1 MDLRQA
7 TIRLARPEEAQAIAL
22 LSRDTIEAGLPWR
35 WRAPEITRFI
45 NSERHNVI
53 VVPGEAELMGFAV
66 MSYND
71 RDAYLAL
78 LAVAPAAR
86 RTGLARRLLGW
97 LLKTADVAGIATMSV
112 ELREDNLAALRLYEE
127 AGFVE
132 HNRKAGGY
140 YGRVNQVCM
149 RLTLRP
155 PESSL

>member
-1 MDLRQA
+1 MGLRQA
-7 TIRLARPEEAQAIAL
+7 TIRLARPDEAQAIAL
-22 LSRDTIEAGLPWR
+22 MSRDTIEAGLPWR
-35 WRAPEITRFI
+35 WQAPEIMRFI
-45 NSERHNVI
+45 HSERHNVI
-53 VVPGEAELMGFAV
+53 VAPGETELMGFAV
-66 MSYND
+66 MSYNE

-78 LAVAPAAR
+78 LAVAPVAR

-149 RLTLRP
+149 RLALRP
-155 PESSL
+155 PEGSI